1 MYYVEESSLGKR
13 NRVSKKEIENKDL
26 CHVSDII
33 GETLRIVGDFGLFSS
48 SSLCSGI
55 SLTVSSPAHAGW
67 EWGGEEGVL
76 SSSWTV
82 LEFVVSQW
90 RGARAG
96 KSASANIIR
105 DLKPHGVIW
114 SHLLSASASSLRVLL
129 MKASPPCLA
138 SQFPSHCFEQGLLNS
153 FLTTFN
159 SLNFYAI
166 HVYKYLK

>member
-1 MYYVEESSLGKR
+1 MYYVEGSSHGKR
-13 NRVSKKEIENKDL
+13 NRVSKKEIESKDL

-33 GETLRIVGDFGLFSS
+33 GETLRIVGDVGLFSS
-48 SSLCSGI
+48 SFLCSGI

-82 LEFVVSQW
+82 LEFIVSQL

-129 MKASPPCLA
+129 MKASSPA
-138 SQFPSHCFEQGLLNS
+138 WLLNS
-153 FLTTFN
+153 LLIALNRVSWTLSWLLLTP
-159 SLNFYAI
+159 
-166 HVYKYLK
+166 